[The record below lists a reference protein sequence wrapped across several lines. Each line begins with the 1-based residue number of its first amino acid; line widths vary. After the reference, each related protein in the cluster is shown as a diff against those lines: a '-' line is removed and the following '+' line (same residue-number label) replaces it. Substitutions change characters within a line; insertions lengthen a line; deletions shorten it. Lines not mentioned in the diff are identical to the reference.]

1 MPFKY
6 RLEKV
11 IKYRV
16 QKRDE
21 QLDVVRLA
29 QNEVRRI
36 QAEIDK
42 NKNSVALLRKTI
54 YSAHHTLMENYDTYI
69 KYLDE
74 IIAQL
79 EIKKQEA
86 IDRLNEEKEKL
97 AELEKAVKVLEK
109 HKEKMH
115 EQYKEEEKKA
125 EMKTLNEVA
134 GQKHYAKMQER
145 IREQLEEE
153 EEEGMLENGN

>member
-1 MPFKY
+1 VPFKY

-11 IKYRV
+11 LKYRI

-21 QLDVVRLA
+21 QQEVVRKA
-29 QNEVRRI
+29 QEEVYRI

-42 NKNSVALLRKTI
+42 NINSVALLRKSI
-54 YSAHHTLMENYDTYI
+54 RSAHHTMMENYDIYI
-69 KYLDE
+69 KHLEDVIKE
-74 IIAQL
+74 L

-86 IDRLNEEKEKL
+86 IKILEEEQEKL

-115 EQYKEEEKKA
+115 EIFKEEEKQA
-125 EMKTLNEVA
+125 EMKVLNEIA
-134 GQKHYAKMQER
+134 GQKHFVKMQEKLL
-145 IREQLEEE
+145 EELEEE
-153 EEEGMLENGN
+153 GLEEY